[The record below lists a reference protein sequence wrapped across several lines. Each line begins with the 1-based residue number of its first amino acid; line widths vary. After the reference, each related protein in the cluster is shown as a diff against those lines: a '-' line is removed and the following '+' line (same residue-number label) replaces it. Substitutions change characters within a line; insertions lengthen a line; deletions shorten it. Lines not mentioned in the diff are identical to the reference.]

1 MKMKWIEHRYLEFR
15 SVLTKEY
22 LIMSRY
28 PLAFAFFV
36 FLPYMV
42 AGVFYGMGELLAGPQ
57 ALIIFK
63 NRTGVE
69 DFLSFNVIGG
79 SIMMISI
86 VILQMTH
93 MTIKAE
99 LRNGTL
105 ELNLVSPASRFVI
118 FFAVTTILSLASFGI
133 FVATTAPL
141 ILTAEKISLLDY
153 ALALIVL
160 AVGVLPITGISF
172 FIIALTL
179 KFKEVTSLVNA
190 LNSAIS
196 TLSGVAYPIAVL
208 PGWLKLAS
216 QLLPTSHT
224 IELMRRILIV
234 HRRTLLAFPELWYLA
249 AMCLIYPFL
258 GYLVFKIIEKKGRV
272 TGEIYLY

>member
-1 MKMKWIEHRYLEFR
+1 MKWIERRYLEFR
-15 SVLTKEY
+15 AVLTKEY

-36 FLPYMV
+36 FLPYLV
-42 AGVFYGMGELLAGPQ
+42 AGVFYGMGELLAGPK
-57 ALIIFK
+57 ALAIFK
-63 NRTGVE
+63 SRTGVE

-79 SIMMISI
+79 SIMMISVI
-86 VILQMTH
+86 ILQMTH
-93 MTIKAE
+93 MTVKAE

-118 FFAVTTILSLASFGI
+118 FFAVAIILSLASFGV
-133 FVATTAPL
+133 FVVATLPML
-141 ILTAEKISLLDY
+141 LTAKEINLLDY
-153 ALALIVL
+153 AAALAVLAL
-160 AVGVLPITGISF
+160 GVLPVTGISLLV
-172 FIIALTL
+172 IALTL

-208 PGWLKLAS
+208 PGWLKFAS

-224 IELMRRILIV
+224 IELMRKILLV
-234 HRRTLLAFPELWYLA
+234 HQRTLLAFPELWYLA
-249 AMCLIYPFL
+249 AMCLVYPIL
-258 GYLVFKIIEKKGRV
+258 GYSAFKIVEKRGRA

>member
-1 MKMKWIEHRYLEFR
+1 MKWIEHKYLEFR
-15 SVLTKEY
+15 SVITKEY

-36 FLPYMV
+36 FLPYII
-42 AGVFYGMGELLAGPQ
+42 AGIFYGMGELLAGPR
-57 ALIIFK
+57 ALMIFK
-63 NRTGVE
+63 NRTGIE
-69 DFLSFNVIGG
+69 NFLLFNVIGG

-86 VILQMTH
+86 IILQMTH

-133 FVATTAPL
+133 FVTATAPL
-141 ILTAEKISLLDY
+141 LLTAEKISLLDY

-160 AVGVLPITGISF
+160 AVGVLPVTGISF

-224 IELMRRILIV
+224 IELMRRILIA
-234 HRRTLLAFPELWYLA
+234 HQRTLLAFPELWYLA
-249 AMCLIYPFL
+249 AMCLIYPL
-258 GYLVFKIIEKKGRV
+258 IGYLVFKTVERGGRI

>member
-1 MKMKWIEHRYLEFR
+1 MKWIEHRYLEFR

-133 FVATTAPL
+133 FVAATAPL

-216 QLLPTSHT
+216 QLLP
-224 IELMRRILIV
+224 IQLN
-234 HRRTLLAFPELWYLA
+234 
-249 AMCLIYPFL
+249 
-258 GYLVFKIIEKKGRV
+258 
-272 TGEIYLY
+272 

>member
-1 MKMKWIEHRYLEFR
+1 MKWIERRYLEFR
-15 SVLTKEY
+15 AVLTKEY

-36 FLPYMV
+36 FLPYLV
-42 AGVFYGMGELLAGPQ
+42 AGVFYGMGELLAGPK
-57 ALIIFK
+57 ALAIFK
-63 NRTGVE
+63 SRTGVE

-79 SIMMISI
+79 SIMMISVI
-86 VILQMTH
+86 ILQMTH
-93 MTIKAE
+93 MTVKAE

-118 FFAVTTILSLASFGI
+118 FFAVAIILSLASFGV
-133 FVATTAPL
+133 FVVATLPML
-141 ILTAEKISLLDY
+141 LTAKEINLLDY
-153 ALALIVL
+153 AAALAVLAL
-160 AVGVLPITGISF
+160 GVLPVTGISLLV
-172 FIIALTL
+172 IALTL

-208 PGWLKLAS
+208 PGWLKFAS

-224 IELMRRILIV
+224 IELMRKILLV
-234 HRRTLLAFPELWYLA
+234 HQRTLLAFPELWYLA
-249 AMCLIYPFL
+249 AMCLVYPIL
-258 GYLVFKIIEKKGRV
+258 GYSAFKIVEKRGRV

>member
-1 MKMKWIEHRYLEFR
+1 MKLIEHKYLEFR
-15 SVLTKEY
+15 SVITKEY

-36 FLPYMV
+36 FLPYII
-42 AGVFYGMGELLAGPQ
+42 AGIFYGMGELLAGPR
-57 ALIIFK
+57 ALMIFK
-63 NRTGVE
+63 NRTGIE
-69 DFLSFNVIGG
+69 NFLLFNVIGG

-86 VILQMTH
+86 IILQMTH

-133 FVATTAPL
+133 FVAATAPL
-141 ILTAEKISLLDY
+141 LLTAEEISLLDY

-224 IELMRRILIV
+224 IELMRKILIA
-234 HRRTLLAFPELWYLA
+234 HQRTLLAFPELWYLA

-258 GYLVFKIIEKKGRV
+258 GYLVFKIVERRGRV